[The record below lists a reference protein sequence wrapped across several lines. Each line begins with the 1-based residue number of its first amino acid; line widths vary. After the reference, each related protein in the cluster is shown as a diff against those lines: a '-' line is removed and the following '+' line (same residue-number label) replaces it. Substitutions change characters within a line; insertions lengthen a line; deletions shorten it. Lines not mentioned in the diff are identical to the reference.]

1 MLSVQ
6 LGPGMLGQVY
16 DGLQNPLEALAV
28 GHGVFLPRGVEA
40 PGLDPTTKWSF
51 TAGRR
56 IGDKV
61 RGGDAI
67 GVVPVATSHTCRRPA
82 RS

>member
-28 GHGVFLPRGVEA
+28 GHGMFLPRYV
-40 PGLDPTTKWSF
+40 
-51 TAGRR
+51 
-56 IGDKV
+56 
-61 RGGDAI
+61 
-67 GVVPVATSHTCRRPA
+67 
-82 RS
+82 